1 MHELTIC
8 ESLFR
13 ILARERKARGFD
25 RVHRLKLVIGRF
37 SCLDPESLRYAFDV
51 TSRQTFAEGALLE
64 IEQPPGLSKCLD
76 CGAQVEV
83 ESRLSA
89 CPQCGGYNLDPVGG
103 DEMQL
108 VELEVA

>member
-8 ESLFR
+8 DSLFR
-13 ILARERKARGFD
+13 ILSRERKARGFD
-25 RVHRLKLVIGRF
+25 QVRRLKLSIGRF

-64 IEQPPGLSKCLD
+64 IEQPQGIAKCLE
-76 CGAQVEV
+76 CGAEVSV
-83 ESRLSA
+83 ESRLSS
-89 CPQCGGYNLDPVGG
+89 CPQCGGYSLDPIGG